1 MSRQLTPEE
10 IEEYKRLTR
19 DAEQIQL
26 KMDEL
31 MNQPIVYGYARVST
45 RGQARDGNS
54 LEYQEEQLRSAGAEK
69 IYIDTYTGKVS
80 DRPELDKLMKKLQ
93 SGDTLVVTKL
103 DRVARSVAAGAE
115 LIDELNNRGVKVN
128 ILNMGIIDDTPT
140 GKLLRNV
147 MLSFAEFERDL
158 IVQRTQEGKEIAK
171 RKPGYREG
179 RPRKYSKKQLEHAM
193 ELLKD
198 NSYSQVSELTGIS
211 VSTLTRAKKRYFM
224 DDNCLPNNI

>member
-1 MSRQLTPEE
+1 M
-10 IEEYKRLTR
+10 I
-19 DAEQIQL
+19 I
-26 KMDEL
+26 
-31 MNQPIVYGYARVST
+31 GYARVST

-69 IYIDTYTGKVS
+69 IYIDTYTGKVA
-80 DRPELDKLMKKLQ
+80 DRPELDKLKKKLQ

-103 DRVARSVAAGAE
+103 DRVARSVAAGSE

-198 NSYSQVSELTGIS
+198 NSYSQVAEMTGIS
-211 VSTLTRAKKRYFM
+211 VSTLTREKKAREC
-224 DDNCLPNNI
+224 NGKRNNG